1 MNNKENLDTPPTCGT
16 CRHFTVN
23 PDTTP
28 FTYPYLCARGQN
40 AYTPIHPACGHY
52 SPKQID

>member
-1 MNNKENLDTPPTCGT
+1 MNSKENLDTPPTCGT

-28 FTYPYLCARGQN
+28 FTPPA
-40 AYTPIHPACGHY
+40 ATTPPN
-52 SPKQID
+52 K